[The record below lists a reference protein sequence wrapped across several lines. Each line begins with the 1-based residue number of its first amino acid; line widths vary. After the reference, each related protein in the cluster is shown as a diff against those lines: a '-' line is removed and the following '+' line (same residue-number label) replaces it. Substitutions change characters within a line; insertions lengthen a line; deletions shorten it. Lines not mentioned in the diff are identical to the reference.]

1 MTNDINNLNAQIHT
15 EVTEMYCGSIG
26 KTVFISWG
34 YISVFFLLLEF
45 LALKIWNDDWCYF
58 LWIGIPVVG
67 LLQGA
72 DSIFIHKNR
81 KALDWQNTTVLY
93 TWAFIGFTCGISGFM
108 TGVTGL
114 FAPCFL
120 TFVGL
125 LFSIGS
131 FITGAL
137 LRLRSHI
144 VCAFIG
150 AALSFLTL
158 LFQGDQWP
166 WQLVTTAAVVTVSMI
181 IPGHLFDSNEKN
193 K

>member
-1 MTNDINNLNAQIHT
+1 MTNDIDKLNAEIHK

-26 KTVFISWG
+26 KSIFISWG
-34 YISVFFLLLEF
+34 YISVFFLVLEF
-45 LALKIWNDDWCYF
+45 FALMIWNEEWCYY

-67 LLQGA
+67 MIQGA
-72 DSIFIHKNR
+72 DGIFINKNR
-81 KALDWQNTTVLY
+81 QTLDWKNTTVLY
-93 TWAFIGFTCGISGFM
+93 TWAFIGFTCGICGFM

-114 FAPCFL
+114 FASCFL

-144 VCAFIG
+144 VCAFSG

-158 LFQGDQWP
+158 LFQGDLWP
-166 WQLVTTAAVVTVSMI
+166 WQLVTTALVVAVSMI
-181 IPGHLFDSNEKN
+181 IPGHLFDCNEKDN
-193 K
+193 

>member
-1 MTNDINNLNAQIHT
+1 MTNDIDNLNAQIHT

-45 LALKIWNDDWCYF
+45 FALLIWNEEWCYY

-67 LLQGA
+67 LMQGV
-72 DSIFIHKNR
+72 DGFFIHENR
-81 KALDWQNTTVLY
+81 KTLDWQNTTVLY
-93 TWAFIGFTCGISGFM
+93 TWAFIGLTCGISGFM
-108 TGVTGL
+108 TGITG
-114 FAPCFL
+114 FFRPCFL

-125 LFSIGS
+125 LLSIGS

-144 VCAFIG
+144 ACAFIG

-158 LFQGDQWP
+158 LFQGDQWF
-166 WQLVTTAAVVTVSMI
+166 WQLLTTAVVVTVSMI
-181 IPGHLFDSNEKN
+181 IPGHLFDGSEEEK
-193 K
+193 

>member
-1 MTNDINNLNAQIHT
+1 MTNDFDKLNAEIHK

-26 KTVFISWG
+26 KSIFISWG
-34 YISVFFLLLEF
+34 YISVFFLVLEF
-45 LALKIWNDDWCYF
+45 FALMIWNEEWCYY

-67 LLQGA
+67 MIQGA
-72 DSIFIHKNR
+72 DGIFIHKNR
-81 KALDWQNTTVLY
+81 QTLDWQNTTVLY
-93 TWAFIGFTCGISGFM
+93 TWAFIGFTCGICGFM

-114 FAPCFL
+114 FASCFL

-144 VCAFIG
+144 VCAFSG

-158 LFQGDQWP
+158 LFQGDLWP
-166 WQLVTTAAVVTVSMI
+166 WQLVTTALVVAVSMI
-181 IPGHLFDSNEKN
+181 IPGHLFDCNEKDN
-193 K
+193 

>member
-1 MTNDINNLNAQIHT
+1 MTNDIDKLNAEIHK

-26 KTVFISWG
+26 KSIFISWG
-34 YISVFFLLLEF
+34 YISVFFLVLEF
-45 LALKIWNDDWCYF
+45 FALMIWNEEWCYY

-67 LLQGA
+67 MIQGA
-72 DSIFIHKNR
+72 DGIFIHKNR
-81 KALDWQNTTVLY
+81 QTLDWQNTTVLY
-93 TWAFIGFTCGISGFM
+93 TWVFIGFTCGICGFM

-114 FAPCFL
+114 FASCFL

-144 VCAFIG
+144 VCAFSG

-158 LFQGDQWP
+158 LFQGDLWP
-166 WQLVTTAAVVTVSMI
+166 WQLVTTALVVAVSMI
-181 IPGHLFDSNEKN
+181 IPGHLFDCNEKDN
-193 K
+193 